1 MKKMRILGVCICL
14 AMAGCTNF
22 LEPKSSDEYIP
33 ENATSLDE
41 MLVGEAYPL
50 REGQSLFLFHNALD
64 DDITITKEAVGFQD
78 YEQEEMENFY
88 AVYTLQPD
96 MFVKL
101 ESQASNFQNYI
112 VWDEYYERILG
123 ANAALDYVEDM
134 NDDIEMKMFVKA
146 QALALRGFYYFHL
159 VNLFGAPYHYDK
171 EAPGV
176 PLKLSSDLEIGSRGR
191 NSVGEVYAQIQQ
203 DFEASRQLFSVLPA
217 RRQFA
222 RNYRISLPAV
232 RLLEARTYLF
242 MGNWE
247 KAIEQA
253 DALLSD
259 PEFELYDLNDFNP
272 TANNPKPH
280 YSNYD
285 NPEVIWLYGGTGDF
299 LRFVNTLKFALGN
312 NANVTRR
319 FFNASPELLATYEE
333 EDLRKE
339 WYMLEEYD
347 KTSPL
352 GNKLAMGKIATTT
365 NEAIDNNALPCAMS
379 LRLSEAYLI
388 LAEAYAMSGDAEKS
402 LSYLNR
408 LRARR
413 FAENSGVSGLSGE
426 ELIDFVRAERRRE
439 LCFEG
444 SRWFDLRRW
453 GMESFEKEW
462 RMFGTDE
469 MIFLIEKN
477 DKSFT
482 LPIPEKVL
490 KQNQGL
496 VQNPQGGVRK
506 GRLSD
511 N

>member
-1 MKKMRILGVCICL
+1 MKKMKILGVCICL
-14 AMAGCTNF
+14 AMAGCTDF

-64 DDITITKEAVGFQD
+64 DDITVTKEAVGFQD
-78 YEQEEMENFY
+78 YEQTEMENFY

-101 ESQASNFQNYI
+101 ESQASNLQNNI
-112 VWDEYYERILG
+112 AWDKYYERILG

-171 EAPGV
+171 EALGV

-191 NSVGEVYAQIQQ
+191 NRVSEVYAQILQ
-203 DFEASRQLFSVLPA
+203 DFEASKQLFSVLPA

-242 MGNWE
+242 MENWE

-253 DALLSD
+253 EVLLSD
-259 PEFELYDLNDFNP
+259 SEFELYDLNSFTS

-285 NPEVIWLYGGTGDF
+285 NPEVIWLYGGTSDF
-299 LRFVNTLKFALGN
+299 LRFVNTTAYGLGG
-312 NANVTRR
+312 AGTSGRR
-319 FFNASPELLATYEE
+319 FFNASSELLAAYEA

-339 WYMLEEYD
+339 LYMLEEYD
-347 KTSPL
+347 KTVPL
-352 GNKLAMGKIATTT
+352 GNK
-365 NEAIDNNALPCAMS
+365 
-379 LRLSEAYLI
+379 
-388 LAEAYAMSGDAEKS
+388 
-402 LSYLNR
+402 
-408 LRARR
+408 
-413 FAENSGVSGLSGE
+413 
-426 ELIDFVRAERRRE
+426 
-439 LCFEG
+439 
-444 SRWFDLRRW
+444 
-453 GMESFEKEW
+453 
-462 RMFGTDE
+462 
-469 MIFLIEKN
+469 
-477 DKSFT
+477 
-482 LPIPEKVL
+482 
-490 KQNQGL
+490 
-496 VQNPQGGVRK
+496 
-506 GRLSD
+506 
-511 N
+511 